1 MNPFE
6 TGGKLP
12 IKSPAN
18 KGFSA
23 NTAKNG
29 LLIEKIILIEE
40 KYFLNK
46 ENHIK
51 APVHKNNWVIPNV
64 YQ

>member
-12 IKSPAN
+12 MKSSAN

-29 LLIEKIILIEE
+29 FLIKKIILIEE
-40 KYFLNK
+40 RYFLNK
-46 ENHIK
+46 ENLIK
-51 APVHKNNWVIPNV
+51 APVHKNYWVIPNV